1 MELWHNPRCS
11 KSRSAKAILDD
22 RGVTYTERRYVDD
35 PPSADELDA
44 VLAALGRE
52 PWDVA
57 RMGEPVAKQLGLR
70 DWPHD
75 RRRWIEAMVAN
86 PILIERPIL
95 VADDGRAVLGRPP
108 EAVEDLLSAT

>member
-11 KSRSAKAILDD
+11 KSRSAKAILDVRD
-22 RGVTYTERRYVDD
+22 VTYTERRYVDD
-35 PPSADELDA
+35 PPSAADLDA

-57 RMGEPVAKQLGLR
+57 RMGEPVAKALGLR

-95 VADDGRAVLGRPP
+95 VAKDGRAVLGRPP
-108 EAVEDLLSAT
+108 EVVEDLLSET

>member
-1 MELWHNPRCS
+1 
-11 KSRSAKAILDD
+11 
-22 RGVTYTERRYVDD
+22 
-35 PPSADELDA
+35 
-44 VLAALGRE
+44 
-52 PWDVA
+52 
-57 RMGEPVAKQLGLR
+57 MGEPVAKDLGLR

-95 VADDGRAVLGRPP
+95 VDEDGRAVLGRPP